1 MKVPALAIFLGC
13 LASPIAAQ
21 TFMMSPYGCPEATS
35 LNGKWNAIIDP
46 YSRGESMKFYLNRK
60 PEKKSE
66 FLEYSFDGVLRL
78 DVPGD
83 FNSQVPELKY
93 YEGNVW
99 YQRTFDA
106 QKKEGRR
113 QYLYFAG
120 ASYETKV
127 WLNGIEVGRHEGGF
141 TPFQFDIT
149 EQLKDGANDLVVL
162 VNNERRKDGIPAM
175 SFDWWNYGGILRDV
189 FFIDR
194 PAIHVRD
201 YKVQLGPDGGGIA
214 GYVQLNGASSPQ
226 EVTLSIEGLDVQ
238 QTLTTDDKGFASFE
252 IKAKP
257 ELWTPA
263 RPKLYPVNISTGQ
276 DRIRDEI
283 GFRTIAVKGT
293 EILLNGDP
301 VFLKGVNF
309 HEEIPQRLGRAYS
322 EADAA
327 MILSE
332 VQALGCNFI
341 RTSHYPQNEHIVRA
355 AEKLG
360 LMIWEEIPIWQG
372 IDFTI
377 AEVFQKAEKMLRDMI
392 YRDKNRAAV
401 IMWSVANE
409 TKPSA
414 ERDRML
420 IGLVDLCHELD
431 GTRLVAAAFDN
442 PRYEGATQTFQLAD
456 KLAEA
461 VDVVGVNKYLGWYT
475 PFPAPPGDIRW
486 EVAPGKPLIFS
497 EFGAEALYG
506 KRGPDDVAHEWSED
520 YQAAVYRQNLEMFRN
535 IPNLRG
541 TAPWVLFDFR
551 SPYRCQQT
559 YQNGWNRKG
568 LVGDKGQRKMA
579 WQVMKDFHDTK

>member
-1 MKVPALAIFLGC
+1 MKIITLATTLVC
-13 LASPIAAQ
+13 LAPQLMAQ
-21 TFMMSPYGCPEATS
+21 SFLMNPSGCPDAVS

-46 YSRGESMKFYLNRK
+46 YSRGEKMKFHLNRK
-60 PEKKSE
+60 PQKNTE
-66 FLEYSFDGVLRL
+66 FLEYSFDGGLRL

-83 FNSQVPELKY
+83 FNSQLPELKY

-99 YQRTFDA
+99 YQRTFEA
-106 QKKEGRR
+106 EKKAGRR

-120 ASYETKV
+120 VSYETKV
-127 WLNGIEVGRHEGGF
+127 WLNGIEIGQHEGGF

-149 EQLKDGANDLVVL
+149 EQLKNGVNDLVVL
-162 VNNERRKDGIPAM
+162 VNNERRPNGIPAM

-194 PAIHVRD
+194 PAVHIRD
-201 YKVQLGPDGGGIA
+201 YKVQLKPDGGGIA
-214 GYVQLNGASSPQ
+214 GYVQLEGATSPQ
-226 EVTLSIEGLDVQ
+226 EVTLAIEGLKVQ
-238 QTLTTDDKGFASFE
+238 QPLTTDDKGLAAFD
-252 IKAKP
+252 IKANP
-257 ELWTPA
+257 ELWAPGN
-263 RPKLYPVNISTGQ
+263 PKLYAVTISAGK
-276 DRIRDEI
+276 DHINDEI
-283 GFRTIAVKGT
+283 GFRTISVKGT
-293 EILLNGDP
+293 EILLNGKP

-309 HEEIPQRLGRAYS
+309 HEEIPQRLGRATS

-341 RTSHYPQNEHIVRA
+341 RTSHYPQSEHIVRA
-355 AEKLG
+355 AERMG

-372 IDFTI
+372 IEFTNPEI
-377 AEVFQKAEKMLRDMI
+377 FKQAEKMLRDMI

-401 IMWSVANE
+401 VMWSVANE
-409 TKPSA
+409 TKPSE
-414 ERDRML
+414 ERDKVL
-420 IGLVDLCHELD
+420 IGLVGLCHELD

-442 PRYEGATQTFQLAD
+442 PRYDAATKTFRLED

-461 VDVVGVNKYLGWYT
+461 VDVVGVNKYLGWYQ
-475 PFPAPPGDIRW
+475 PFPVEPEQIKW
-486 EVAPGKPLIFS
+486 EVAAGKPLIFS

-520 YQAAVYRQNLEMFRN
+520 YQAAVYLRNLEMFRN

-551 SPYRCQQT
+551 SPYRCHQI

-579 WQVMKDFHDTK
+579 WRVMKEFYDTN